1 MKSQGF
7 AGDFLNLYFMN
18 VDIANVGDA
27 AGLQNSVAA
36 GNLYL
41 SLHTAYPGETG
52 VQNTSECAYT
62 SYVRK
67 SVARTAAEWTL
78 ATETI
83 TNDNSIA
90 FAACTGSS
98 ETAYF
103 VGIGR
108 QSAGATEL
116 DYICPMGVELGEG
129 TAKTTDTITIPGL
142 SGVSVDDRIAFFV
155 LPKIAIPTGITA
167 GTIYWVKT
175 VSSDDITV
183 STTQGGGALDITAV
197 GSVLAYKMIGLAIS
211 NGITPTISAGQ
222 LAIREE

>member
-1 MKSQGF
+1 MKTAAF
-7 AGDFLNLYFMN
+7 AEAWLNHYFIN
-18 VDIANVGDA
+18 LDIANVGDA
-27 AGLQNSVAA
+27 GGLQNSVAD

-67 SVARTAAEWTL
+67 SVARGAAEWTV
-78 ATETI
+78 ASETC

-90 FAACTGSS
+90 FAACTGGT

-116 DYICPMGVELGEG
+116 DYIAPMGVEMGEG
-129 TAKTTDTITIPGL
+129 TGATDDNITIPGHTFI
-142 SGVSVDDRIAFFV
+142 VDDRVCFFA
-155 LPKIAIPTGITA
+155 LPKIALPTGITA
-167 GTIYWVKT
+167 GTVYWVKT
-175 VSSDDITV
+175 SAANVITV
-183 STTQGGGALDITAV
+183 STTQGGGTLDITAV
-197 GSVLAYKMIGLAIS
+197 GSVLAYKMVGLAIS